1 MSEHFEEVQKLK
13 DLLGKK
19 FPKLNNEEIEKI
31 SNQFMELGYFLVRL
45 QIKKYLKPR
54 EPP

>member
-1 MSEHFEEVQKLK
+1 MLGQEQDVQKLK
-13 DLLGKK
+13 DIIRKK
-19 FPKLNNEEIEKI
+19 FPELNNEEIEKI